1 MDTARHDRELVR
13 TFSRRMLPLAIL
25 FGSLVVLAPT
35 LLMAGLDFE
44 RARAR
49 SDLYAR
55 NLAHEVAKD
64 ASRHPYVWRWRID
77 KVVEGTL
84 AEKEIQHLVYLR
96 VEDCDSEVIFEHGKP
111 AGWPYTWMTSK
122 AKVVTTGGELG
133 TLWVALNPEAASP
146 GRLLIACL
154 SMLIGLLSGLAL
166 YHFPVRIV
174 RRQAHAIEETTTH
187 LVHTRL
193 ELHQT
198 NLTLQ
203 ERVDEAV
210 LQIRQLSQR
219 VLAVQDEE
227 RARIAR
233 ELHDG
238 LAQELSALRLDL
250 ERAMRT
256 AEDQQQRDLLES
268 ASGQCQDALAD
279 LRRAI
284 QDLRPVALDAAN
296 LMEVIR
302 QNAERFELSTG
313 IAVFVRTQGNV
324 EDLSGMLSASLLRV
338 FQEALHNVERHAQA
352 DEIGLSLTCADDE
365 ITLEVRDNGVGF
377 ETEKLEQ
384 PGHGL
389 SNMRARA
396 QLLGGSF
403 EVESTPGEGT
413 TLRFRAPLRG

>member
-154 SMLIGLLSGLAL
+154 SLLIGLLSGLAL

-203 ERVDEAV
+203 ERVVRRCCRFASSASV
-210 LQIRQLSQR
+210 CSRCRMRSARASRASCMMGWRKNSQR
-219 VLAVQDEE
+219 FGSTSSAPCARPKTSNSATSS
-227 RARIAR
+227 RAPR
-233 ELHDG
+233 G
-238 LAQELSALRLDL
+238 
-250 ERAMRT
+250 
-256 AEDQQQRDLLES
+256 
-268 ASGQCQDALAD
+268 
-279 LRRAI
+279 
-284 QDLRPVALDAAN
+284 N
-296 LMEVIR
+296 
-302 QNAERFELSTG
+302 
-313 IAVFVRTQGNV
+313 VRTRSRICG
-324 EDLSGMLSASLLRV
+324 
-338 FQEALHNVERHAQA
+338 
-352 DEIGLSLTCADDE
+352 
-365 ITLEVRDNGVGF
+365 
-377 ETEKLEQ
+377 
-384 PGHGL
+384 
-389 SNMRARA
+389 ARSRIFA
-396 QLLGGSF
+396 PWR
-403 EVESTPGEGT
+403 STRRT
-413 TLRFRAPLRG
+413 